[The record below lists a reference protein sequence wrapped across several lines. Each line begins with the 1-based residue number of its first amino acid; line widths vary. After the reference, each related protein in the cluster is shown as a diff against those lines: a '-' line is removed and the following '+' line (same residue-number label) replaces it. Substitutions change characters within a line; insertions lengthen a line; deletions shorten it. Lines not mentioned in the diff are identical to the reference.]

1 MEKIMSENPALNY
14 IKQEISLLQA
24 GRYMPLSTALLIDAF
39 GSMDAASEWLASQG
53 CISTK
58 DLRCD
63 GTTRVMRN
71 RNGAA

>member
-1 MEKIMSENPALNY
+1 MVKNLALKY
-14 IKQEISLLQA
+14 IEQEISLLQV

-39 GSMDAASEWLASQG
+39 GSMDGATEWLSSQG

-63 GTTRVMRN
+63 GLTNVARN
-71 RNGAA
+71 HSGVV